1 MRKRI
6 WELDALRGLL
16 LLAITV
22 FHLAYDLIF
31 LYALVPLKHP
41 AVYQFFNDWL
51 GVPFVVL
58 SGLCVTLGKNP
69 VRRGITVLLGGMA
82 VTVAT
87 GALYFAGAADV
98 GILIYF
104 GVLHCLGVCMLLWP
118 LLGKLPSWA
127 LAALGGVI
135 IALGLGWIDQARV
148 DFPWLIP
155 LGIRYWG
162 FSSSDYYPLL
172 PNLGY
177 FCLGA
182 VLGRLLYAKK
192 QSLLPR
198 INDRS
203 ILIRPLCFLGRHS
216 LLFYLLHQPVLA
228 GAVGLYTLLF

>member
-1 MRKRI
+1 MGKRI

-22 FHLAYDLIF
+22 FHLMYDLIF
-31 LYALVPLKHP
+31 LYALVPLKYP

-51 GVPFVVL
+51 GVPFLVL
-58 SGLCVTLGKNP
+58 SGLCVTLGARP
-69 VRRGITVLLGGMA
+69 VRRGITVFLGGMA
-82 VTVAT
+82 VTAATAGMYFLGVA
-87 GALYFAGAADV
+87 DS

-118 LLGKLPSWA
+118 LLRKLPNWL
-127 LAALGGVI
+127 LAALGAAI
-135 IALGLGWIDQARV
+135 IGIGLYCGSHVRV

-155 LGIRYWG
+155 LGIPCWG
-162 FSSSDYYPLL
+162 FRSSDYYPLL

-177 FCLGA
+177 FCIGA
-182 VLGRLLYAKK
+182 VLGRTLYRKK
-192 QSLLPR
+192 ESLLSKVD
-198 INDRS
+198 DRS